1 MAVKNIIVIDETENR
16 ENSDSTLDENMKL
29 LRNLRFHH
37 IVDINMVR
45 IFIAVWFAVSIV
57 TVFPIFRPTY
67 SEIEKRELKKFPKF
81 SFSTLVSGEYF
92 DDISLWFSDTFP
104 FRDTFV
110 SLNTDFRGFFGIN
123 KVEVHGDVETGDE
136 IPDIESSKESTT
148 DVDESKD
155 ETTSDV
161 VSVVVSEVQS
171 NPEPQQP
178 PQTSQSEP
186 QQPAVEKLGA
196 MLIVDNAAYEYY
208 NFNQVAADN
217 YTAAVNRAAV
227 LLEGKSQV
235 YDMIIPTSMAIT
247 LPENYSG
254 STNSSDQKKA
264 IDYMY
269 SQISPNVKKVD
280 VYSTLLNRKNEY
292 IYFRTDHHWTALGA
306 YYAYSDLMTAKGVAP
321 AQLTA
326 FNEHKF
332 DGFLGSFYAESGK
345 KASLGNTPDYV
356 MAYEPTQVQFIHTYT
371 KSGEADYH
379 IVSDGDR
386 LSAANKYLAFVCGD
400 HPYGIMT
407 NPTITDGS
415 SCLVIKESFGNAM
428 VGYLTQNYQ
437 NVYVVDYRYINQV
450 FPGTLV
456 QFVDERGI
464 QDVVFVNNISATRN
478 KALVNAISAFV
489 GQ

>member
-1 MAVKNIIVIDETENR
+1 MAVKNIVVIDETENR
-16 ENSDSTLDENMKL
+16 ENLDTTLDENMKL

-45 IFIAVWFAVSIV
+45 IFIAIWFAVSV
-57 TVFPIFRPTY
+57 VAVLPIFRPSY
-67 SEIEKRELKKFPKF
+67 SEIEKRELTKFPKF
-81 SFSTLVSGEYF
+81 SFSALTSGEFF

-104 FRDTFV
+104 FRDKLV
-110 SLNTDFRGFFGIN
+110 SLNTNFTGLFGIN
-123 KVEVHGDVETGDE
+123 KVEVHGDVVQGDE
-136 IPDIESSKESTT
+136 IPNVDSS
-148 DVDESKD
+148 
-155 ETTSDV
+155 
-161 VSVVVSEVQS
+161 Q
-171 NPEPQQP
+171 
-178 PQTSQSEP
+178 QTSVSDTESEIEVDIVPPTQSETDSQP
-186 QQPAVEKLGA
+186 QESQPETSQPSEPAVEKLGA

-208 NFNQVAADN
+208 NFNQAVADN
-217 YTAAVNRAAV
+217 YSATINRAAA
-227 LLEGKSQV
+227 LLEGRSQV

-247 LPENYSG
+247 LPESYSG

-269 SQISPNVKKVD
+269 SLITPNVKKVD
-280 VYSTLLNRKNEY
+280 VYSTLLSRKNEY

-306 YYAYSDLMTAKGVAP
+306 YYAYRDLMTAKGVAP
-321 AQLTA
+321 AELTA
-326 FNEHKF
+326 FTEHKF
-332 DGFLGSFYAESGK
+332 DGFLGSFYAESGQ

-379 IVSDGDR
+379 IVSDGNK
-386 LSAANKYLAFVCGD
+386 LSASNKYLSFVCGD
-400 HPYGIMT
+400 QPYGIMT

>member
-1 MAVKNIIVIDETENR
+1 MAVKNIVVIDETENR
-16 ENSDSTLDENMKL
+16 ENSDTTLDENMKL

-45 IFIAVWFAVSIV
+45 IFIALWFAVSV
-57 TVFPIFRPTY
+57 VAVLPIFRPSY
-67 SEIEKRELKKFPKF
+67 SEIEKRELTKFPKF
-81 SFSTLVSGEYF
+81 SFSALTSGEFF

-104 FRDTFV
+104 FRDKLV
-110 SLNTDFRGFFGIN
+110 SLNTDFKGLFGIN
-123 KVEVHGDVETGDE
+123 KVEVHGDVVQGDE
-136 IPDIESSKESTT
+136 IPNVESS
-148 DVDESKD
+148 
-155 ETTSDV
+155 
-161 VSVVVSEVQS
+161 Q
-171 NPEPQQP
+171 
-178 PQTSQSEP
+178 QTSVSDTESEIEVDIVPPTQSETDSQP
-186 QQPAVEKLGA
+186 QESQPETSQPSEPAVEKLGA

-208 NFNQVAADN
+208 NFNQAVADN
-217 YTAAVNRAAV
+217 YSATINRAAA
-227 LLEGKSQV
+227 LLEGRSQV

-247 LPENYSG
+247 LPESYSG

-269 SQISPNVKKVD
+269 SLITPNVKKVD
-280 VYSTLLNRKNEY
+280 VYSTLLSRKNEY

-306 YYAYSDLMTAKGVAP
+306 YYAYRDLMTAKGVAP
-321 AQLTA
+321 AELTA
-326 FNEHKF
+326 FTEHKF
-332 DGFLGSFYAESGK
+332 DGFLGSFYAESGQ

-379 IVSDGDR
+379 IVSDGNK
-386 LSAANKYLAFVCGD
+386 LSASNKYLSFVCGD
-400 HPYGIMT
+400 QPYGIMT